1 MTSDVEMRAK
11 LLESAFQMPS
21 FQTMVSRKSS
31 ITNAF
36 VNSVVPM
43 VPPTIEEIDES
54 LSILEIDPGDVRCA
68 YCGDKSSE
76 WDHLRPLV
84 KDRRPTGFISE
95 IANLV
100 PACGKCNQSK
110 GNKPWREWMQ
120 STTARH
126 SPTSRG
132 RPGVTERIA
141 RLSRYEK
148 WKSATWIDFEAIVG
162 KKRWDDYWALCE
174 AVIDELKKCQ
184 EDADAIHRE
193 IVEKLG
199 PRGSGS

>member
-11 LLESAFQMPS
+11 LLEGAFQIPS

-43 VPPTIEEIDES
+43 VAPTIREIDDA
-54 LSILEIDPGDVRCA
+54 LSILEIDPQDVRCA

-84 KDRRPTGFISE
+84 IGRRPTGFISE

-110 GNKPWREWMQ
+110 GNKHWLKW
-120 STTARH
+120 
-126 SPTSRG
+126 
-132 RPGVTERIA
+132 I
-141 RLSRYEK
+141 LSRAPHAPAERGIVDLRHRIERLQAYEA
-148 WKSATWIDFEAIVG
+148 WRLV
-162 KKRWDDYWALCE
+162 
-174 AVIDELKKCQ
+174 V
-184 EDADAIHRE
+184 
-193 IVEKLG
+193 
-199 PRGSGS
+199 

>member
-1 MTSDVEMRAK
+1 MTSDAEMRAK
-11 LLESAFQMPS
+11 LLEGAFQMPS

-43 VPPTIEEIDES
+43 VTPTIQEVDEA
-54 LSILEIDPGDVRCA
+54 LSILEIDPSDVRCA

-84 KDRRPTGFISE
+84 IGRRPTGYISE

-110 GNKPWREWMQ
+110 GNKPWREWML
-120 STTARH
+120 STTAQR

-132 RPGVTERIA
+132 RTDVAARME
-141 RLSRYEK
+141 RLSRFEQ
-148 WKSATWIDFEAIVG
+148 WKSATKIDFEAIVG
-162 KKRWDDYWALCE
+162 RERWDHYWSLCE
-174 AVIDELKKCQ
+174 AVVDELKQCQ
-184 EDADAIHRE
+184 EIADALHSE
-193 IVEKLG
+193 IVQKCGTLS
-199 PRGSGS
+199 SGF